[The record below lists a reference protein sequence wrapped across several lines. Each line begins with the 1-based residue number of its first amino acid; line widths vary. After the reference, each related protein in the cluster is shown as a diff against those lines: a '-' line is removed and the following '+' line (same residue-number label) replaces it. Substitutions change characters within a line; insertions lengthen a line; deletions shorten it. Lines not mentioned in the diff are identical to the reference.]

1 MEMISTI
8 LKQARE
14 YLNELPVEQRVITQP
29 AGEAI
34 AAWIDHTLLKPDARA
49 DQIKALCTEAHQYQF
64 ATVCV
69 NPVYVPL
76 ASGLLKDSKVGICTV
91 VGFPLGASL
100 PTHKTFETLSLLEFG
115 ATEIDMVI
123 NIGALKS
130 EAYGLVL
137 NDMLGVV
144 QVAHN
149 QQAIVKVII
158 ETALLTRAEKII
170 ACLLAKAAGL
180 DYVKT
185 STGFAS
191 GGATAEDVELMSRV
205 AGPGI
210 KVKASGGIRSLA
222 DARAMIQAGAERIGT
237 SAGVKILQ
245 EAKG

>member
-1 MEMISTI
+1 MEIIATI
-8 LKQARE
+8 LKQAKE
-14 YLNELPVEQRVITQP
+14 YQNELPAEQRVIAQP
-29 AGEAI
+29 VGQAI
-34 AAWIDHTLLKPDARA
+34 AAWIDHTLLKPDATA
-49 DQIKALCTEAHQYQF
+49 DQIKTLCTEAAQYQF

-100 PTHKTFETLSLLEFG
+100 PTQKAFETLSLLEVG
-115 ATEIDMVI
+115 ATEIDMVM

-137 NDMLGVV
+137 NDMLGVA

-149 QQAIVKVII
+149 QRAIVKVIL
-158 ETALLTRAEKII
+158 ETALLTRTEKII
-170 ACLLAKAAGL
+170 ACLVAKAAGL

-191 GGATAEDVELMSRV
+191 G
-205 AGPGI
+205 
-210 KVKASGGIRSLA
+210 
-222 DARAMIQAGAERIGT
+222 
-237 SAGVKILQ
+237 
-245 EAKG
+245 